1 MARYTEAE
9 VMEAVCLAIGD
20 DGYRGL
26 ETLRI
31 LKQSREEYGVL
42 TNEEYA
48 KEREDFAKYLKES
61 VWAI

>member
-9 VMEAVCLAIGD
+9 VMEAVCFAIGD

-31 LKQSREEYGVL
+31 LKQSRKEYGVL

-48 KEREDFAKYLKES
+48 KEREDFANYLKES
-61 VWAI
+61 A

>member
-1 MARYTEAE
+1 
-9 VMEAVCLAIGD
+9 MEAVSLAIGD

-48 KEREDFAKYLKES
+48 KEREDFANYLKEFK
-61 VWAI
+61 